1 MKVVVLDYA
10 VGNVFSIVNAFRRL
24 GADAVLSFKAGVFD
38 STDTVVL
45 PGVGSYPAAMS
56 RLEMLR
62 KRGSRQDI

>member
-10 VGNVFSIVNAFRRL
+10 VENVFSIVNAFRRL

-45 PGVGSYPAAMS
+45 PGVGS
-56 RLEMLR
+56 
-62 KRGSRQDI
+62 